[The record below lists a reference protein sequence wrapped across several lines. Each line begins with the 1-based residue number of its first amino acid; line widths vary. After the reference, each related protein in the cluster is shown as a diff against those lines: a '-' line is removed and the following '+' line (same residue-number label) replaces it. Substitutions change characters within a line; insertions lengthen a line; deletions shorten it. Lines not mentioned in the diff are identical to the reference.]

1 MKLTSMV
8 ADTISFPTVKYCVGN
23 SLILRQNNIMLE
35 KMLTIVSSL
44 KALMLKIL
52 K

>member
-1 MKLTSMV
+1 MQLTSKV
-8 ADTISFPTVKYCVGN
+8 ADTISFPVVKYCVGN
-23 SLILRQNNIMLE
+23 SLIFRQNNMMLE